1 MATIRDFKIAAAAL
15 DDGVGEVFI
24 KGAAKNNVDE
34 NTAIELFDLIEK
46 LSGYGF
52 NKSHAAAYSYIGF
65 QTAYLKNY
73 YPEIFH
79 KVMMHEITECNQL
92 FKRNIEK
99 GIEQGLYRK
108 SLNIEYYAQFYYHLI
123 FSIKENTS
131 SEKEAHKLE
140 LEILEYHTR
149 AIATP
154 TGKNELEK
162 NLLNTKIQ

>member
-1 MATIRDFKIAAAAL
+1 
-15 DDGVGEVFI
+15 
-24 KGAAKNNVDE
+24 
-34 NTAIELFDLIEK
+34 
-46 LSGYGF
+46 
-52 NKSHAAAYSYIGF
+52 
-65 QTAYLKNY
+65 
-73 YPEIFH
+73 
-79 KVMMHEITECNQL
+79 MMHEITECNQL

-99 GIEQGLYRK
+99 GIEQRLYRK

-149 AIATP
+149 AMATP
-154 TGKNELEK
+154 TGIIELEK